1 MISTRAHWPESGRPL
16 SIELGISYVSAPS
29 VVRSTRFLTF
39 TKERRDGKPMY
50 RITIQDPQLKRQ
62 NVNAFLPLIKDTSGK
77 VLSPYVIPGVK
88 DASCRRMEY

>member
-1 MISTRAHWPESGRPL
+1 M
-16 SIELGISYVSAPS
+16 SAPS

-39 TKERRDGKPMY
+39 TKERKDGKSMY

-62 NVNAFLPLIKDTSGK
+62 NVSAFLSLIKDTSGK

-88 DASCRRMEY
+88 GAPCRRMGYQQLLLRPNLQIKNSEG